1 VEAASVDHEGLLG
14 RTAMHWAAAKGK
26 EDAVALLH
34 KAGGKDR

>member
-1 VEAASVDHEGLLG
+1 MEAASVDHEGLLG